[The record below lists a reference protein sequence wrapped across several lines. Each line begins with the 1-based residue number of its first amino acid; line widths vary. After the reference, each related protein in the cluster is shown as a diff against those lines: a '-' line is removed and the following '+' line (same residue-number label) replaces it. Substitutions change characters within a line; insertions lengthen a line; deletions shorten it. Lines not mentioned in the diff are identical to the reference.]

1 MFIREKLG
9 FMMYNNGKGEVI
21 TKTEYLRWKFRN
33 NQKVF
38 LKKKKSLFKNVPS
51 RANNFKS
58 RKVD

>member
-38 LKKKKSLFKNVPS
+38 LKKKSLFKNVPS

>member
-33 NQKVF
+33 NQKVSF
-38 LKKKKSLFKNVPS
+38 KKIYIYLNLCPQELTIPRVGK
-51 RANNFKS
+51 
-58 RKVD
+58 